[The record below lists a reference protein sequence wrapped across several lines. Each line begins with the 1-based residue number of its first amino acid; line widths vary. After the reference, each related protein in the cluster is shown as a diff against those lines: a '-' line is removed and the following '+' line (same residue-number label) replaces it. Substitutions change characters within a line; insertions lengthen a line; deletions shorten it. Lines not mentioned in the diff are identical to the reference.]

1 MASDGRGTNHRIAEL
16 ALSERP
22 RERLASLGPSAL
34 STGEL
39 VALVWNSGGRGA
51 SALGLAQQVI
61 SGVGGLSELARAD
74 IAELTRE
81 PGIGPARAAQLVAA
95 FELGRRSLA
104 APGPQAWVIRSPAD
118 VANRLSPQLALLE
131 REELHVL
138 LLNAKNA
145 VLRQV
150 LVYRGNVSAAL
161 VRVGELF
168 RDAVR
173 SHAAG
178 LIVVHNHPSGDPE
191 PSPDDIHLTAEAIAA
206 GRLLDVA
213 VLDHVVIASG
223 GYVSLRDRGLAFDR
237 AVR

>member
-1 MASDGRGTNHRIAEL
+1 MASDGRGTSHRIGEL

-104 APGPQAWVIRSPAD
+104 APGPQAWVIHSPAD
-118 VANRLSPQLALLE
+118 VAAI
-131 REELHVL
+131 
-138 LLNAKNA
+138 
-145 VLRQV
+145 
-150 LVYRGNVSAAL
+150 GGC
-161 VRVGELF
+161 VRPPASWSRPR
-168 RDAVR
+168 RD
-173 SHAAG
+173 
-178 LIVVHNHPSGDPE
+178 LP
-191 PSPDDIHLTAEAIAA
+191 
-206 GRLLDVA
+206 
-213 VLDHVVIASG
+213 
-223 GYVSLRDRGLAFDR
+223 
-237 AVR
+237 